1 VARKPVRRSDQRDR
15 EIKRALLQR
24 RLNLAR
30 SRGLSPNPTRVLEL
44 RAEIEKLAAA
54 DRPIVRL
61 QVLWTLAL
69 VLLAL
74 SLAAWLMWK

>member
-24 RLNLAR
+24 RLDLAR
-30 SRGLSPNPTRVLEL
+30 SRGLSPHPTRVLEL